1 MTVEEIKAEAGRW
14 TWQLQL
20 PVRRRSSSSSSSLLA
35 RQVVATAVIR
45 TCQAQGRE
53 TGTDGDGIERAV
65 LTEETGEALRV
76 ASCRLQ
82 LQRQRQRS
90 TASASA
96 TRRPPPIRSSC
107 SARRVD
113 SKDEQISCT
122 DYRLITRW
130 EYI

>member
-53 TGTDGDGIERAV
+53 TARMGMELNAQYSQRRQERRCVLRPAGCSCRGRGRGQRPRRPRRDDLLRSDPPALHDGSTAKMNRSAV
-65 LTEETGEALRV
+65 LT
-76 ASCRLQ
+76 
-82 LQRQRQRS
+82 
-90 TASASA
+90 
-96 TRRPPPIRSSC
+96 
-107 SARRVD
+107 
-113 SKDEQISCT
+113 T
-122 DYRLITRW
+122 D
-130 EYI
+130 